1 MFFSDLH
8 VQILARGILEP
19 GEQLVGQ
26 TVTSYMPWWAFGFIR
41 RQYLVLATDRRL
53 VLVDHRYSFW
63 QPLEQRLHQVDSITW
78 SNVQKLDVKGLFLKK
93 KLVVKG
99 MGEHGQI
106 SLTMPIPNGFFGLF
120 APMKNNIAGAK
131 IVAAAFQ
138 GGQAPALAAPVSQGY
153 GQPQISYAAPAPQL
167 GAPAS
172 QPLPAQNAP
181 GYASVPPPPAGQYG
195 VAPAPAPTAGAS
207 SAPQGYP
214 PPRAW
219 S

>member
-63 QPLEQRLHQVDSITW
+63 QPLEQRLHQVDSIMW
-78 SNVQKLDVKGLFLKK
+78 GNVQDLKVKGLFLKK
-93 KLVVKG
+93 KLHVQGV
-99 MGEHGQI
+99 GERGPI
-106 SLTMPIPNGFFGLF
+106 KLTMPVPNGFFGLLS
-120 APMKNNIAGAK
+120 PMRNNVDGAK
-131 IVAAAFQ
+131 AVAAAFQ
-138 GGQAPALAAPVSQGY
+138 GARAPALAASASGY
-153 GQPQISYAAPAPQL
+153 GQPQIAYAPPAPQL
-167 GAPAS
+167 AAPVQQAM
-172 QPLPAQNAP
+172 PAQNAP
-181 GYASVPPPPAGQYG
+181 GYASAPPPAAPYG
-195 VAPAPAPTAGAS
+195 VAPAPLGAPTSAGG
-207 SAPQGYP
+207 QGGH
-214 PPRAW
+214 PPRSW